1 MLLNILTKL
10 PLFEGLSDQQAGKLI
25 QFFNRVDLNPNDI
38 LMQEGQQCTEMHL
51 LLDGKLNVLLQQQKI
66 VAATMENVGVI
77 GEIEVLLNHA
87 CFATVKAEKTSKLL
101 KISKQKLT
109 SIFGQD
115 MEIELKIYRNLCKIL
130 SEKLVNNNSTITKI
144 KTGK

>member
-109 SIFGQD
+109 SIFSQD